1 MRPEY
6 FRIAATKT
14 EDVEA
19 IRRLQKLQPL
29 ATEFVRAEDSFAERI
44 DTIKAKR
51 GEPPVKLRKH
61 QRERLARLDEDKR
74 ALGVQMAKDFE
85 PLDSAQAIVWAL
97 HYALSD
103 DLSRA
108 AGYLK
113 FYPPDEHPLGEE
125 MIAMKHGD
133 AREDAAFPGTVS
145 AAGARGERM
154 TTQMNCRMPS
164 CCGFRGGSRPCR

>member
-14 EDVEA
+14 VDAEA
-19 IRRLQKLQPL
+19 IRRLRELESL
-29 ATEFVRAEDSFAERI
+29 ATDFVRAEDSFAEHI
-44 DTIKAKR
+44 NAIKARR

-61 QRERLARLDEDKR
+61 QRDRLAGLDEDSR
-74 ALGVQMAKDFE
+74 AQHAQMAKDFGQ
-85 PLDSAQAIVWAL
+85 LDSAQAIVWAL

-113 FYPPDEHPLGEE
+113 FYHPDERPLGEE
-125 MIAMKHGD
+125 MIAMKQAMHEKM
-133 AREDAAFPGTVS
+133 RRFLERHPPPEPG
-145 AAGARGERM
+145 AD
-154 TTQMNCRMPS
+154 
-164 CCGFRGGSRPCR
+164 

>member
-1 MRPEY
+1 MRPEC

-19 IRRLQKLQPL
+19 IRRLQELQSS
-29 ATEFVRAEDSFAERI
+29 ATELVRAEDSFERI

-61 QRERLARLDEDKR
+61 QRERLAGLDEDKR

-113 FYPPDEHPLGEE
+113 FYPPDEHPFGEE

-133 AREDAAFPGTVS
+133 AREDAAFPGTLS

-154 TTQMNCRMPS
+154 ATQMNCRMPS
-164 CCGFRGGSRPCR
+164 CCGFRGGSRLCR